1 MEHPIKRLLLL
12 LSYVSRSSCT
22 EYYFFRQTWAN
33 VSNNKVE
40 YSEEKEEKSHSPFR
54 NVLCLS
60 QWLNPSPSAINPVS
74 QCIKRPIP
82 VPILHLHSGGS
93 RGGTLGSGPPPPL
106 FLDQSE
112 AARRAEKMLFYEAA
126 SPLSQGLEDC
136 PPLIWRSESATASGP
151 SIGNIRNCWGLFR
164 KLNIKNRIK

>member
-106 FLDQSE
+106 IFRPKWGRPKGRKNVVLWG
-112 AARRAEKMLFYEAA
+112 RL
-126 SPLSQGLEDC
+126 
-136 PPLIWRSESATASGP
+136 PLISGSGGLP
-151 SIGNIRNCWGLFR
+151 PPYLKVWIRHCLR
-164 KLNIKNRIK
+164 TIYR

>member
-1 MEHPIKRLLLL
+1 MRRPWGRATAANWVAARHWMEMQKKLTW
-12 LSYVSRSSCT
+12 SYVSRSSCT

-60 QWLNPSPSAINPVS
+60 QWLNPSPSAVNPVS
-74 QCIKRPIP
+74 QCIKRRIP

-93 RGGTLGSGPPPPL
+93 RGGTLGSGPPPLIFRPKWGRPPYL
-106 FLDQSE
+106 RVWRT
-112 AARRAEKMLFYEAA
+112 AP
-126 SPLSQGLEDC
+126 PLSEGLYL
-136 PPLIWRSESATASGP
+136 PLP
-151 SIGNIRNCWGLFR
+151 QDHV
-164 KLNIKNRIK
+164 